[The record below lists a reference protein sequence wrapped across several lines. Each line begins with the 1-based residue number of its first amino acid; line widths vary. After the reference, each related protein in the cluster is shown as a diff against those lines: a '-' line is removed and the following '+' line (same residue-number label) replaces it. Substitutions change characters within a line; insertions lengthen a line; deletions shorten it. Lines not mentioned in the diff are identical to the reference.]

1 MVHHPTSRSSR
12 RYLWKNGVSQHTSW
26 FPKQWLKA
34 ICLLFIMLT
43 VAWLSR
49 TWGTMQTSEMQLLSE
64 EIQHFTEASH
74 WFQKALLETVSS
86 KPISLRGACAICKN
100 QMQTLRKIL
109 GNQKCFFPLQHPTKQ
124 QHGLRQGQTDRQ
136 WLDPVLTEANNKYSQ
151 FSGSRT

>member
-1 MVHHPTSRSSR
+1 MVHHPTSRSSG
-12 RYLWKNGVSQHTSW
+12 RYSWKNGVSQHTSW

-49 TWGTMQTSEMQLLSE
+49 TWGTRQTSEKQLLSE

-86 KPISLRGACAICKN
+86 EPISLWGACAISKD
-100 QMQTLRKIL
+100 QIQTLTKIL
-109 GNQKCFFPLQHPTKQ
+109 GNEKWFCPLQYPTKQ
-124 QHGLRQGQTDRQ
+124 QHRLRQGQTDRQ
-136 WLDPVLTEANNKYSQ
+136 WLDPVLTEGNNKYSK
-151 FSGSRT
+151 FSSSRT